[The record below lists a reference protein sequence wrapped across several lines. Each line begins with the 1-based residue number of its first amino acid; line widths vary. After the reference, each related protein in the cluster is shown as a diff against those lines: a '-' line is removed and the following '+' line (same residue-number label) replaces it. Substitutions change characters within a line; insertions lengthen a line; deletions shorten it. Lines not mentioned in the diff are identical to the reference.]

1 MDKHVTKLTFRKDS
15 SANWTANNPVL
26 ALGEPGFDTTNQ
38 ILKVGDGVT
47 PWNSLKVQTG
57 STSSASSEPS
67 TPIVPEIPMAS
78 KTTPGLVY
86 FWADAQGIHIST
98 VKPAEEEPVDPSEP
112 VYDSTTPVEY
122 TQVGEPEVGYTI
134 TVDTNNYMY
143 EDGVYTIGG
152 NDDVTIS

>member
-1 MDKHVTKLTFRKDS
+1 MDKHVTKLVFRKDS
-15 SANWTANNPVL
+15 SANWAANNPVL

-47 PWNSLKVQTG
+47 PWNSLKAQTG
-57 STSSASSEPS
+57 GSTN
-67 TPIVPEIPMAS
+67 IVNAEIPMAS

-98 VKPAEEEPVDPSEP
+98 VKPAEDP